1 MYLLVLKI
9 NNLPLKLNSWYSDPP
24 KKPNKVEKHYDL
36 NLGQQN
42 KIRMAFSA
50 NPKPSVGQWT
60 INGTKIPVAGA
71 DENNMY
77 VSGAFVEKV

>member
-1 MYLLVLKI
+1 M
-9 NNLPLKLNSWYSDPP
+9 LNSLNSDPP

-77 VSGAFVEKV
+77 VSGAFVEKVRIH